1 MESKEIHIIE
11 NLKNNC
17 KIFKEE
23 TKNKTAKDSME
34 GKEVGMPGKDAQ
46 KSVKGKLEE
55 AFSQIQPIRPPILH
69 SLKIQTMKKEQ
80 MTKTK
85 LSTSQLI
92 RERTMEQQII
102 AVPEVET

>member
-1 MESKEIHIIE
+1 MGQLESKEIHIIE

-55 AFSQIQPIRPPILH
+55 AFSQIPAN
-69 SLKIQTMKKEQ
+69 
-80 MTKTK
+80 
-85 LSTSQLI
+85 STAYSSQFENSNYE
-92 RERTMEQQII
+92 ERTDD
-102 AVPEVET
+102 